1 MMATP
6 ESDPRP
12 DDIEALEDDIEN
24 GIGAAHPGE
33 GNLPAGA
40 DPAANKRVPCA
51 ITGREV
57 ARRKTVQVGS
67 LRPSL
72 IDRIRGDF
80 PDISLEDHVS
90 ISEIG
95 RYRTQLA
102 EEMLL
107 QERGELSD
115 LDRRV
120 AESLARHDTVA
131 ENIEEEYHDQRT
143 LGERLSD
150 QLASF
155 GGSWSFLIA
164 FGFFLAV
171 WMAINVFL
179 GEKQAFDV
187 YPFILLNLILS
198 TIAAIQAP
206 IIMMSQRRVEE
217 KDRLRSEND
226 YKVNLKAEL
235 EIRHL
240 HEKVDHLLTKQ
251 WERLIELQQLQ
262 LEALQEDR
270 TKKKKV

>member
-1 MMATP
+1 MTTSEIETGPAVHPDLHP
-6 ESDPRP
+6 ELHP
-12 DDIEALEDDIEN
+12 ELQ
-24 GIGAAHPGE
+24 GGAADVHAAIE
-33 GNLPAGA
+33 R
-40 DPAANKRVPCA
+40 DANKRITCA
-51 ITGREV
+51 ISGREL

-72 IDRIRGDF
+72 IDRIRADY
-80 PDISLEDHVS
+80 PDITLDDHIGVG
-90 ISEIG
+90 EIG
-95 RYRTQLA
+95 RYRTRYV

-115 LDRRV
+115 LDHRV
-120 AESLARHDTVA
+120 AESLAHHDTIA

-155 GGSWSFLIA
+155 GGSWWFLIS
-164 FGFFLAV
+164 FGVFLFL
-171 WMAINVFL
+171 WMALNITM
-179 GEKQAFDV
+179 GEKAAFDV

-262 LEALQEDR
+262 LEVLQEER
-270 TKKKKV
+270 RKKKKV

>member
-1 MMATP
+1 MTP
-6 ESDPRP
+6 P
-12 DDIEALEDDIEN
+12 DIDEIEN
-24 GIGAAHPGE
+24 DHDDVAA
-33 GNLPAGA
+33 A
-40 DPAANKRVPCA
+40 DPAVLTTAAEREAGNKRITCA
-51 ITGREV
+51 VSGREL
-57 ARRKTVQVGS
+57 ARRKTVQLGS

-72 IDRIRGDF
+72 IDRIRTDF
-80 PDISLEDHVS
+80 PGINLDDH
-90 ISEIG
+90 IALSEIG
-95 RYRTQLA
+95 RYRTQYV

-120 AESLARHDTVA
+120 AESLAHHDTVA
-131 ENIEEEYHDQRT
+131 ENIEEEYQDQRT

-150 QLASF
+150 QLAAF
-155 GGSWSFLIA
+155 GGSWAFLIA
-164 FGFFLAV
+164 FFVFLAI
-171 WMAINVFL
+171 WMALNIYM
-179 GEKQAFDV
+179 GEKAAFDV

-262 LEALQEDR
+262 LEVLQEER
-270 TKKKKV
+270 GKKKKV

>member
-1 MMATP
+1 MTP
-6 ESDPRP
+6 D
-12 DDIEALEDDIEN
+12 LEEQ
-24 GIGAAHPGE
+24 AAIAVAAAAANE
-33 GNLPAGA
+33 QTN
-40 DPAANKRVPCA
+40 ANKRVTCA
-51 ITGREV
+51 ISGKEM
-57 ARRKTVQVGS
+57 ARRKTMQLGS

-72 IDRIRGDF
+72 VDAIRVDH
-80 PDISLEDHVS
+80 PDVALDAPISLD
-90 ISEIG
+90 EIG
-95 RYRTQLA
+95 KYRSRYV
-102 EEMLL
+102 EDMLL

-120 AESLARHDTVA
+120 AESLEHHETIA
-131 ENIEEEYHDQRT
+131 ENVEEEYEDQRT
-143 LGERLSD
+143 FGEKVSD
-150 QLASF
+150 QLAAF

-164 FGFFLAV
+164 FFLFLV
-171 WMAINVFL
+171 IWMGINL
-179 GEKQAFDV
+179 YQGEKAAFDQ

-262 LEALQEDR
+262 LEVLHERER
-270 TKKKKV
+270 TKAKKKV

>member
-1 MMATP
+1 MMPTP
-6 ESDPRP
+6 ETEIHP
-12 DDIEALEDDIEN
+12 DDIDSDDDDDEPT
-24 GIGAAHPGE
+24 GQVHTQGDAQPAGSGAA
-33 GNLPAGA
+33 AV
-40 DPAANKRVPCA
+40 KRVTCA
-51 ITGREV
+51 ITGREM
-57 ARRKTVQVGS
+57 ARRKTVRVGT

-72 IDRIRGDF
+72 IDRIRADF
-80 PDISLEDHVS
+80 PDITLEDHVS
-90 ISEIG
+90 VAETG
-95 RYRTQLA
+95 RYRTRFA
-102 EEMLL
+102 EELLL

-120 AESLARHDTVA
+120 AESLAYHDTVA
-131 ENIEEEYHDQRT
+131 ENIEEEYEDSRT

-150 QLASF
+150 DLAAF
-155 GGSWSFLIA
+155 GGSWAFLIS
-164 FGFFLAV
+164 FGMFLAI
-171 WMAINVFL
+171 WMAINIYM
-179 GEKQAFDV
+179 GEKQAFDA

-251 WERLIELQQLQ
+251 WERLMELQQLQ
-262 LEALQEDR
+262 LEALHEDR
-270 TKKKKV
+270 VKKKKT

>member
-1 MMATP
+1 MTTP
-6 ESDPRP
+6 N
-12 DDIEALEDDIEN
+12 LEEQ
-24 GIGAAHPGE
+24 AAIAVAAAAASE
-33 GNLPAGA
+33 QAS
-40 DPAANKRVPCA
+40 ANKRVTCA
-51 ITGREV
+51 LSGKEM
-57 ARRKTVQVGS
+57 ARRKTMQLGS

-72 IDRIRGDF
+72 VDAIRAEHPDVEIDA
-80 PDISLEDHVS
+80 PISID
-90 ISEIG
+90 EIG
-95 RYRTQLA
+95 KYRSRYV
-102 EEMLL
+102 EEMLM

-120 AESLARHDTVA
+120 AESLEHHETIA
-131 ENIEEEYHDQRT
+131 ENVEEEYEDQRT
-143 LGERLSD
+143 TGEKLSD
-150 QLASF
+150 QLAAF
-155 GGSWSFLIA
+155 GGSWAFLSVFFAFLIM
-164 FGFFLAV
+164 
-171 WMAINVFL
+171 WMAFNIYQ
-179 GEKQAFDV
+179 GAQAAFDA

-262 LEALQEDR
+262 LEVLQER
-270 TKKKKV
+270 KKKKV

>member
-1 MMATP
+1 MTAI
-6 ESDPRP
+6 
-12 DDIEALEDDIEN
+12 DDIDEHNEN
-24 GIGAAHPGE
+24 
-33 GNLPAGA
+33 PAVAGG
-40 DPAANKRVPCA
+40 PAAVLDTEAGNKRVTCA
-51 ITGREV
+51 ISHKDV
-57 ARRKTVQVGS
+57 ARRKTQQLGS

-72 IDRIRGDF
+72 IDRIRAEHPG
-80 PDISLEDHVS
+80 IALEDPVS

-95 RYRTQLA
+95 RFRSRYV
-102 EEMLL
+102 EEMLTA
-107 QERGELSD
+107 ERGELSD

-120 AESLARHDTVA
+120 AESMERHETVA
-131 ENIEEEYHDQRT
+131 ENVEEEYEDQRT
-143 LGERLSD
+143 LGEKLSD
-150 QLASF
+150 KLASF
-155 GGSWSFLIA
+155 GGSWAFLITFA
-164 FGFFLAV
+164 VFLFI
-171 WMAINVFL
+171 WMAINITV
-179 GEKQAFDV
+179 GEKAAFDV

-262 LEALQEDR
+262 LEVLQER
-270 TKKKKV
+270 GKPKKV

>member
-1 MMATP
+1 MTTP
-6 ESDPRP
+6 D
-12 DDIEALEDDIEN
+12 LEDQALPVVPTVLAAEHE
-24 GIGAAHPGE
+24 IG
-33 GNLPAGA
+33 
-40 DPAANKRVPCA
+40 NKRVTCA
-51 ITGREV
+51 LSGKDM
-57 ARRKTVQVGS
+57 ARRKTVQLGS

-72 IDRIRGDF
+72 IDRIRAEH
-80 PDISLEDHVS
+80 PDISLEAP
-90 ISEIG
+90 ISLDEIG
-95 RYRTQLA
+95 RFRSRYV
-102 EEMLL
+102 EEMLM

-120 AESLARHDTVA
+120 AESLEHHETIA
-131 ENIEEEYHDQRT
+131 ENVQEEYEDQRT
-143 LGERLSD
+143 FGEKVSD
-150 QLASF
+150 QLATF
-155 GGSWSFLIA
+155 GGSWAFLIS
-164 FGFFLAV
+164 FG
-171 WMAINVFL
+171 VFL
-179 GEKQAFDV
+179 MIWMGINIYVGEKAAFDV

-262 LEALQEDR
+262 LEVLQER
-270 TKKKKV
+270 GKKKV

>member
-1 MMATP
+1 MTTP
-6 ESDPRP
+6 N
-12 DDIEALEDDIEN
+12 LEEQ
-24 GIGAAHPGE
+24 AAIAVAAAAASE
-33 GNLPAGA
+33 QAS
-40 DPAANKRVPCA
+40 ANKRVTCA
-51 ITGREV
+51 LSGKEM
-57 ARRKTVQVGS
+57 ARRKTMQLGS

-72 IDRIRGDF
+72 VDAIRAEHPDVEMDAPISID
-80 PDISLEDHVS
+80 
-90 ISEIG
+90 EIG
-95 RYRTQLA
+95 KYRSRYV
-102 EEMLL
+102 EEMLM

-120 AESLARHDTVA
+120 AESLEHHETIA
-131 ENIEEEYHDQRT
+131 ENVEEEYEDQRT
-143 LGERLSD
+143 TGEKLSD
-150 QLASF
+150 QLAAF
-155 GGSWSFLIA
+155 GGSWLFLIVFFA
-164 FGFFLAV
+164 FLLV
-171 WMAINVFL
+171 WMGINIYQ
-179 GEKQAFDV
+179 GEKAAFDA

-262 LEALQEDR
+262 LEVLQER
-270 TKKKKV
+270 KKKKV

>member
-1 MMATP
+1 MSTP
-6 ESDPRP
+6 NLE
-12 DDIEALEDDIEN
+12 EQAALAI
-24 GIGAAHPGE
+24 AAAAASE
-33 GNLPAGA
+33 QAS
-40 DPAANKRVPCA
+40 ANKRVTCA
-51 ITGREV
+51 LSGKEM
-57 ARRKTVQVGS
+57 ARRKTMQLGS

-72 IDRIRGDF
+72 VDAIRAEHPDVEMDAPISID
-80 PDISLEDHVS
+80 
-90 ISEIG
+90 EIG
-95 RYRTQLA
+95 KYRSRYV
-102 EEMLL
+102 EEMLM

-120 AESLARHDTVA
+120 AESLEHHETIA
-131 ENIEEEYHDQRT
+131 ENVEEEYEDQRT
-143 LGERLSD
+143 TGEKLSD
-150 QLASF
+150 QLAAF
-155 GGSWSFLIA
+155 GGSWAFLSVFFA
-164 FGFFLAV
+164 FLVV
-171 WMAINVFL
+171 WMGFNIFQ
-179 GEKQAFDV
+179 GEKAAFDG

-262 LEALQEDR
+262 LEVLQER
-270 TKKKKV
+270 KKKKV

>member
-1 MMATP
+1 MTTP
-6 ESDPRP
+6 TLDDQVEPLLDTELASIES
-12 DDIEALEDDIEN
+12 
-24 GIGAAHPGE
+24 G
-33 GNLPAGA
+33 
-40 DPAANKRVPCA
+40 NKRVTCA
-51 ITGREV
+51 ISGKEL
-57 ARRKTVQVGS
+57 ARRKTVQLGS

-72 IDRIRGDF
+72 IERIHAEY
-80 PDISLEDHVS
+80 PNISLEQPIS
-90 ISEIG
+90 ITEIG
-95 RYRTQLA
+95 RFRSRYV
-102 EEMLL
+102 EEMLM

-120 AESLARHDTVA
+120 AESLEHHETIA
-131 ENIEEEYHDQRT
+131 ENVEEEYEDQRT
-143 LGERLSD
+143 VGEKLSD

-155 GGSWSFLIA
+155 GGSWAFLII
-164 FGFFLAV
+164 FFLFLFI
-171 WMAINVFL
+171 WMSLNIFM
-179 GEKQAFDV
+179 GEKAAFDT

-262 LEALQEDR
+262 LEVLQER
-270 TKKKKV
+270 TKKKV

>member
-1 MMATP
+1 MTTP
-6 ESDPRP
+6 N
-12 DDIEALEDDIEN
+12 LEDQ
-24 GIGAAHPGE
+24 AAMAVAE
-33 GNLPAGA
+33 
-40 DPAANKRVPCA
+40 AATREQALGNKRVTCA
-51 ITGREV
+51 LSGKEM
-57 ARRKTVQVGS
+57 ARRKTLQLGT

-72 IDRIRGDF
+72 VDTIRADHPDLTLDAAISID
-80 PDISLEDHVS
+80 
-90 ISEIG
+90 EIG
-95 RYRTQLA
+95 RFRSRYV
-102 EEMLL
+102 EDMLM

-120 AESLARHDTVA
+120 AESLEHHETIA
-131 ENIEEEYHDQRT
+131 ENVEEEYQDQRT
-143 LGERLSD
+143 FGEKLSD
-150 QLASF
+150 QLAAF

-164 FGFFLAV
+164 FFGFLIV
-171 WMAINVFL
+171 WMAFNVYQ
-179 GEKQAFDV
+179 GSKGAFDA

-217 KDRLRSEND
+217 KDRLRSDND

-262 LEALQEDR
+262 LEVLQER
-270 TKKKKV
+270 GKKKV

>member
-1 MMATP
+1 MTTP
-6 ESDPRP
+6 
-12 DDIEALEDDIEN
+12 ILEEQ
-24 GIGAAHPGE
+24 
-33 GNLPAGA
+33 A
-40 DPAANKRVPCA
+40 DPTVPVTLTVEPVAVEHEIGNKRVTCA
-51 ITGREV
+51 LSGKDM
-57 ARRKTVQVGS
+57 ARRKTVQLGS

-72 IDRIRGDF
+72 IDRIRTEH
-80 PDISLEDHVS
+80 PQISLEAP
-90 ISEIG
+90 ISLDEIG
-95 RYRTQLA
+95 RYRSRYV
-102 EEMLL
+102 EEMLM

-120 AESLARHDTVA
+120 AESLEHHETIA
-131 ENIEEEYHDQRT
+131 ENVEEEYEDQRT
-143 LGERLSD
+143 FGEKVSD
-150 QLASF
+150 QLATF
-155 GGSWSFLIA
+155 GGSWAFLIS
-164 FGFFLAV
+164 FG
-171 WMAINVFL
+171 VFL
-179 GEKQAFDV
+179 MIWMGINISVGEKAAFDV

-262 LEALQEDR
+262 LEVLQER
-270 TKKKKV
+270 GKKKV

>member
-1 MMATP
+1 M
-6 ESDPRP
+6 
-12 DDIEALEDDIEN
+12 
-24 GIGAAHPGE
+24 
-33 GNLPAGA
+33 
-40 DPAANKRVPCA
+40 
-51 ITGREV
+51 
-57 ARRKTVQVGS
+57 ARRKTMQLGS

-72 IDRIRGDF
+72 VDAIRAEHPDVEIDA
-80 PDISLEDHVS
+80 PISID
-90 ISEIG
+90 EIG
-95 RYRTQLA
+95 KYRSRYV
-102 EEMLL
+102 EEMLM

-120 AESLARHDTVA
+120 AESLEHHETIA
-131 ENIEEEYHDQRT
+131 ENVEEEYEDQRT
-143 LGERLSD
+143 TGEKLSD
-150 QLASF
+150 QLAAF
-155 GGSWSFLIA
+155 GGSWAFLSVFFAFLI
-164 FGFFLAV
+164 V
-171 WMAINVFL
+171 WMGFNIYR
-179 GEKQAFDV
+179 GEKAAFDA

-262 LEALQEDR
+262 LEVLQER
-270 TKKKKV
+270 KKKKV

>member
-1 MMATP
+1 MTIP
-6 ESDPRP
+6 NLDEQ
-12 DDIEALEDDIEN
+12 
-24 GIGAAHPGE
+24 AAIAVAAAAANE
-33 GNLPAGA
+33 QAS
-40 DPAANKRVPCA
+40 ANKRVTCA
-51 ITGREV
+51 LSGKEM
-57 ARRKTVQVGS
+57 ARRKTMHLGS

-72 IDRIRGDF
+72 VDAIRAEHPEIEMDAPISID
-80 PDISLEDHVS
+80 
-90 ISEIG
+90 EIG
-95 RYRTQLA
+95 KYRSRYV
-102 EEMLL
+102 EEMLM

-120 AESLARHDTVA
+120 AESLEHHETIA
-131 ENIEEEYHDQRT
+131 ENVEEEYEDQRT
-143 LGERLSD
+143 TGEKLSD
-150 QLASF
+150 QLAAF
-155 GGSWSFLIA
+155 GGSWSFLIVFFA
-164 FGFFLAV
+164 FVLL
-171 WMAINVFL
+171 WMALNIFQ
-179 GEKQAFDV
+179 GAKGAFDA

-262 LEALQEDR
+262 LEVLQER
-270 TKKKKV
+270 KKKKV

>member
-1 MMATP
+1 MSTP
-6 ESDPRP
+6 N
-12 DDIEALEDDIEN
+12 LEEQAAIAVAAAAASEQA
-24 GIGAAHPGE
+24 IG
-33 GNLPAGA
+33 
-40 DPAANKRVPCA
+40 NKRVTCA
-51 ITGREV
+51 LSGKEL
-57 ARRKTVQVGS
+57 ARRKTMQLGS

-72 IDRIRGDF
+72 VDAIRVEHPDLAPDSPISID
-80 PDISLEDHVS
+80 
-90 ISEIG
+90 EIG
-95 RYRTQLA
+95 KYRSRYV
-102 EEMLL
+102 EDMLM

-120 AESLARHDTVA
+120 AESLEHHETIA
-131 ENIEEEYHDQRT
+131 ENVQEEYEDQRT
-143 LGERLSD
+143 FGEKVSD
-150 QLASF
+150 QLAEF

-164 FGFFLAV
+164 FFA
-171 WMAINVFL
+171 FL
-179 GEKQAFDV
+179 GVWITFNLIRGEKAAFDT

-217 KDRLRSEND
+217 KDRIRSEND

-262 LEALQEDR
+262 LEVLHER
-270 TKKKKV
+270 ERIKKKV

>member
-1 MMATP
+1 MSTP
-6 ESDPRP
+6 ETENEITPEMLADRDADLATELAAESSVSDM
-12 DDIEALEDDIEN
+12 EAV
-24 GIGAAHPGE
+24 
-33 GNLPAGA
+33 
-40 DPAANKRVPCA
+40 ANKRVTCA
-51 ITGREV
+51 ITGKEL
-57 ARRKTVQVGS
+57 ARRRTLQVGS

-80 PDISLEDHVS
+80 PNIKLEDRISLTQ
-90 ISEIG
+90 IG
-95 RYRTQLA
+95 RYRTQYA

-120 AESLARHDTVA
+120 AESLAHHDTVA
-131 ENIEEEYHDQRT
+131 ENIEEEYEDKRT
-143 LGERLSD
+143 LGEKLSD

-155 GGSWSFLIA
+155 GGSWWFLIA
-164 FGFFLAV
+164 FAVFLFI
-171 WMAINVFL
+171 WMAINILL
-179 GEKQAFDV
+179 GEKAAFDV

-270 TKKKKV
+270 GAKKKKV

>member
-1 MMATP
+1 MTTPILNEQAEPVLAADLAATI
-6 ESDPRP
+6 ES
-12 DDIEALEDDIEN
+12 
-24 GIGAAHPGE
+24 G
-33 GNLPAGA
+33 
-40 DPAANKRVPCA
+40 NKRVVCA
-51 ITGREV
+51 LSGKEM
-57 ARRKTVQVGS
+57 ARRKTVQLGS

-72 IDRIRGDF
+72 IDRIRAEY
-80 PDISLEDHVS
+80 PDVALDSPIS

-95 RYRTQLA
+95 RFRSRYV
-102 EEMLL
+102 EEMLM

-120 AESLARHDTVA
+120 AESLEHHETIA
-131 ENIEEEYHDQRT
+131 ENVEEEYEDQRT
-143 LGERLSD
+143 VGEKLSD
-150 QLASF
+150 RLASF
-155 GGSWSFLIA
+155 GGSWAFLI
-164 FGFFLAV
+164 FFAV
-171 WMAINVFL
+171 FLFIWMAINIFV
-179 GEKQAFDV
+179 GEKAAFDA

-198 TIAAIQAP
+198 TIAAVQAP

-262 LEALQEDR
+262 LEVLQER
-270 TKKKKV
+270 GKKKV

>member
-1 MMATP
+1 MTTP
-6 ESDPRP
+6 DLDEQA
-12 DDIEALEDDIEN
+12 ALAV
-24 GIGAAHPGE
+24 AAAAASE
-33 GNLPAGA
+33 QAS
-40 DPAANKRVPCA
+40 ANKRVTCA
-51 ITGREV
+51 ISGKEL
-57 ARRKTVQVGS
+57 ARRKTMQLGS

-72 IDRIRGDF
+72 VDAIRGEH
-80 PDISLEDHVS
+80 PDIDMDAPIS
-90 ISEIG
+90 IDEIG
-95 RYRTQLA
+95 KYRSRYV
-102 EEMLL
+102 EEMLM

-120 AESLARHDTVA
+120 AESLEHHETIA
-131 ENIEEEYHDQRT
+131 ENVEEEYEDQRT
-143 LGERLSD
+143 TGEKLSD

-155 GGSWSFLIA
+155 GGSWAFLIVFFSFLVA
-164 FGFFLAV
+164 
-171 WMAINVFL
+171 WMAINVYQ
-179 GEKQAFDV
+179 GEKAAFDA

-262 LEALQEDR
+262 LEVLQER
-270 TKKKKV
+270 KKKKV

>member
-1 MMATP
+1 MSTP
-6 ESDPRP
+6 NLE
-12 DDIEALEDDIEN
+12 EQAALAI
-24 GIGAAHPGE
+24 AAAAASE
-33 GNLPAGA
+33 QAN
-40 DPAANKRVPCA
+40 ANKRVTCA
-51 ITGREV
+51 LSGKEM
-57 ARRKTVQVGS
+57 ARRKTMQLGS

-72 IDRIRGDF
+72 VDAIRAEHPDVEMDAPISID
-80 PDISLEDHVS
+80 
-90 ISEIG
+90 EIG
-95 RYRTQLA
+95 KYRSRYV
-102 EEMLL
+102 EEMLM

-120 AESLARHDTVA
+120 AESLEHHETIA
-131 ENIEEEYHDQRT
+131 ENVEEEYQDQRT
-143 LGERLSD
+143 TGEKLSD
-150 QLASF
+150 QLAAF
-155 GGSWSFLIA
+155 GGSWAFLSVFFA
-164 FGFFLAV
+164 FLV
-171 WMAINVFL
+171 IWMAVNIYQ
-179 GEKQAFDV
+179 GEKAAFDA

-262 LEALQEDR
+262 LEVLQER
-270 TKKKKV
+270 KKKKV